1 MRFLLPLILV
11 SLIWLTQPATAQS
24 PAQSPAVRSEARA
37 AMIEP
42 GRLQAAAEMFAG
54 RPVVVDP
61 RLLLPACRNPALA
74 WGPAA
79 RSVAISCAAPAWQV
93 YVPLADGQPPTV
105 VAVTAPAGVTSFAA
119 SAGVTPFAASAG
131 VTPSAAPAAG
141 IRPAIRR
148 GDRVTVETAGPGFV
162 IGMAAVADA
171 DARDGRVLLR
181 PDGGGKRFTGI
192 IDDDGRV
199 RLTGLTTLANGR

>member
-11 SLIWLTQPATAQS
+11 SLIWLTQPAIAQS
-24 PAQSPAVRSEARA
+24 PAQSPAVPSETRA
-37 AMIEP
+37 AVIEP

-93 YVPLADGQPPTV
+93 FVPLADGQPPTV

-119 SAGVTPFAASAG
+119 SAGVTP
-131 VTPSAAPAAG
+131 SAAPAAG

-148 GDRVTVETAGPGFV
+148 GDRVTVETTGPGFV

>member
-24 PAQSPAVRSEARA
+24 PAQSPAVPSQTRA
-37 AMIEP
+37 TMIEP

-119 SAGVTPFAASAG
+119 SAGVTPFAAPAG
-131 VTPSAAPAAG
+131 G

-148 GDRVTVETAGPGFV
+148 GDRVTVETTGPGFV

>member
-119 SAGVTPFAASAG
+119 SAGVTPS
-131 VTPSAAPAAG
+131 TAPAAG

-148 GDRVTVETAGPGFV
+148 GDRVTVETTGPGFV

>member
-37 AMIEP
+37 AMIAP

-119 SAGVTPFAASAG
+119 SAGVTP
-131 VTPSAAPAAG
+131 SAAPAAG

-148 GDRVTVETAGPGFV
+148 GDRVTVETTGPGFV

>member
-1 MRFLLPLILV
+1 MRFLLPFILV
-11 SLIWLTQPATAQS
+11 SMIWLTQPATAQALAA
-24 PAQSPAVRSEARA
+24 PPEARA

-79 RSVAISCAAPAWQV
+79 RSVAISCTAPAWQV
-93 YVPLADGQPPTV
+93 FVPLADGQPPTRV
-105 VAVTAPAGVTSFAA
+105 PATD
-119 SAGVTPFAASAG
+119 
-131 VTPSAAPAAG
+131 PAMSS
-141 IRPAIRR
+141 RPAIRR
-148 GDRVTVETAGPGFV
+148 GDRVTVETDGPGFV

-181 PDGGGKRFTGI
+181 PDGGGKRFTGLI
-192 IDDDGRV
+192 GDDGRV
-199 RLTGLTTLANGR
+199 RLTGLTTLVSGR

>member
-93 YVPLADGQPPTV
+93 FVPLADGQPPTV

-119 SAGVTPFAASAG
+119 SAGVTP
-131 VTPSAAPAAG
+131 SAAPAAG

-148 GDRVTVETAGPGFV
+148 GDRVTVETTGPGFV

>member
-119 SAGVTPFAASAG
+119 SAGVTP
-131 VTPSAAPAAG
+131 SAAPAAG

>member
-24 PAQSPAVRSEARA
+24 PAQSPAVPSQTRA
-37 AMIEP
+37 PMVEP

-119 SAGVTPFAASAG
+119 SAGVTP
-131 VTPSAAPAAG
+131 SAAPAAG

-148 GDRVTVETAGPGFV
+148 GDRVTVETTGPGFV

>member
-24 PAQSPAVRSEARA
+24 PAQSPAVPSQTRA
-37 AMIEP
+37 TMIEP

-74 WGPAA
+74 RGPAA

-93 YVPLADGQPPTV
+93 FVPLADGQPPTV

-119 SAGVTPFAASAG
+119 SAGVTPFAAPAG
-131 VTPSAAPAAG
+131 G

-148 GDRVTVETAGPGFV
+148 GDRVTVETTGPGFV

>member
-24 PAQSPAVRSEARA
+24 PAQSPAVPSQTRA
-37 AMIEP
+37 TMIEP

-93 YVPLADGQPPTV
+93 FVPLADGQPPTV

-119 SAGVTPFAASAG
+119 SAGVTPFAAPAG
-131 VTPSAAPAAG
+131 G

-148 GDRVTVETAGPGFV
+148 GDRVTVETTGPGFV

>member
-105 VAVTAPAGVTSFAA
+105 VAVTAPAGVT
-119 SAGVTPFAASAG
+119 PFAAPAG
-131 VTPSAAPAAG
+131 G

-148 GDRVTVETAGPGFV
+148 GDRVTVETTGPGFV
-162 IGMAAVADA
+162 IGMAAIADA

>member
-11 SLIWLTQPATAQS
+11 SMIWLTQPATAQAIAT
-24 PAQSPAVRSEARA
+24 PPEARA
-37 AMIEP
+37 TMIEP

-93 YVPLADGQPPTV
+93 FVPLADGQAPTMV
-105 VAVTAPAGVTSFAA
+105 PTSDPAIRS
-119 SAGVTPFAASAG
+119 
-131 VTPSAAPAAG
+131 
-141 IRPAIRR
+141 RPAIRR
-148 GDRVTVETAGPGFV
+148 GDRVTVETDGPGFV

-171 DARDGRVLLR
+171 DADARDGRVQLR
-181 PDGGGKRFTGI
+181 PDGGGKRFTGLI
-192 IDDDGRV
+192 GDDGRV
-199 RLTGLTTLANGR
+199 RLTGLTKIVGGR

>member
-11 SLIWLTQPATAQS
+11 SLIWLTQPATAQDPVAPS
-24 PAQSPAVRSEARA
+24 QSRV

-42 GRLQAAAEMFAG
+42 GRLQAAAEIFAG

-61 RLLLPACRNPALA
+61 RLLLPACRDPALA

-79 RSVAISCAAPAWQV
+79 RSVAISCAVPAWQV
-93 YVPLADGQPPTV
+93 FVPLADGQPPAV
-105 VAVTAPAGVTSFAA
+105 VPVAG
-119 SAGVTPFAASAG
+119 
-131 VTPSAAPAAG
+131 PAAG
-141 IRPAIRR
+141 SRPSIRR
-148 GDRVTVETAGPGFV
+148 GDRVTVEAAGPGFV

-181 PDGGGKRFTGI
+181 PDGGGKRLTGI
-192 IDDDGRV
+192 IGDDGRV
-199 RLTGLTTLANGR
+199 RLTGLTTMVNGR

>member
-37 AMIEP
+37 TMIEP

-93 YVPLADGQPPTV
+93 FVPLADGQPPIV
-105 VAVTAPAGVTSFAA
+105 VAVTAPAGVTS
-119 SAGVTPFAASAG
+119 FAASAG

-148 GDRVTVETAGPGFV
+148 GDRVTVETTGPGFV